1 MPARK
6 IIPTNGNKNPPPQR
20 FTMDDI
26 VRAIDGVERAGYLSE
41 AWKFTASGSIRITQM
56 LKGDMLL
63 TQSGQEAAAGGPTAS
78 F

>member
-1 MPARK
+1 
-6 IIPTNGNKNPPPQR
+6 
-20 FTMDDI
+20 MDDI

-63 TQSGQEAAAGGPTAS
+63 TQSGQEAGAGGPTAS